1 MKFFALLAAATAI
14 SLQDMEDNQAL
25 VQEDL
30 DNELDL
36 EFAPDMDD
44 DQEDEDA
51 LLDEDEEHK
60 HHHHHHSLFHH
71 AKKAAEFG
79 WKHRKEIEAGAKK
92 AYKMY
97 NDHKKASAAAKK
109 KWETN

>member
-44 DQEDEDA
+44 EQEIQEMDDEDA
-51 LLDEDEEHK
+51 LLEEDEEHHRHHGPG
-60 HHHHHHSLFHH
+60 HHHHQ
-71 AKKAAEFG
+71 G
-79 WKHRKEIEAGAKK
+79 
-92 AYKMY
+92 
-97 NDHKKASAAAKK
+97 KK
-109 KWETN
+109 KWETNWDLIFFIENVFIWFLYEF